1 MPIFNKAMIS
11 LALTTP
17 NHTATIQSLK
27 ALNNTREVLL
37 MAKITKLTIDLS
49 QASNKLS
56 RGLLKATTTTA
67 ALSLSERTFMQH
79 ALVLEIYKSSLIN
92 KDNEL

>member
-67 ALSLSERTFMQH
+67 ALSLSERTCMH

>member
-1 MPIFNKAMIS
+1 MIS
-11 LALTTP
+11 QALTTP

-56 RGLLKATTTTA
+56 RGLLKATTTTTA
-67 ALSLSERTFMQH
+67 ALSLSERTCMQH

>member
-1 MPIFNKAMIS
+1 
-11 LALTTP
+11 
-17 NHTATIQSLK
+17 
-27 ALNNTREVLL
+27 

-56 RGLLKATTTTA
+56 RGLLKATTTTTA
-67 ALSLSERTFMQH
+67 ALSLSERTCMQH